1 VREYSGQMLVNA
13 TVVLVL
19 KQKMQELF
27 VREEVQFGE
36 SFSFDIQ
43 KDFDR
48 VLQVFK
54 NAIILFKNG
63 QMFLLLGGQL
73 PQRKIFADLLDKF
86 FPVTFSISVG
96 FVLSSTL
103 PVWIGENWLEV
114 AQIIVMLLPF

>member
-1 VREYSGQMLVNA
+1 
-13 TVVLVL
+13 
-19 KQKMQELF
+19 MQELF

-114 AQIIVMLLPF
+114 AQIIVMLLPFWQQLSQWIE